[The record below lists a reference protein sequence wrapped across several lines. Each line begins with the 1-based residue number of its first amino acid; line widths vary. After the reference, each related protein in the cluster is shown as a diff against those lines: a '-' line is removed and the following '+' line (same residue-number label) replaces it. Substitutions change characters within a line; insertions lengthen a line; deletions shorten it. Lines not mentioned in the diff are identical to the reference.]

1 MISMDIVATNN
12 LAEII
17 RTKFRASGMSIKKL
31 AEWSGVPYAAVY
43 GLIHG
48 TNDARLSTATKI
60 CRVLGLEL
68 KSTEQDGGKKT
79 SSNGR

>member
-1 MISMDIVATNN
+1 MIQIDIVATKD
-12 LAEII
+12 LSDII
-17 RTKFRASGMSIKKL
+17 RSTFEASGMSIKRL
-31 AEWSGVPYAAVY
+31 AEQSGVPYAAVY

-68 KSTEQDGGKKT
+68 RSTNLVRVRKSQSK
-79 SSNGR
+79 GR